1 MTLSISYSNSRIS
14 LELHLRPCAIYCSM
28 CGYSKFLNLCFLK
41 YLFKSCRGF
50 FLFQRDTEAQIL
62 DVSLHCNVKLMI
74 LYGFLRMSC
83 K

>member
-1 MTLSISYSNSRIS
+1 MFFKVFIQVLSRI
-14 LELHLRPCAIYCSM
+14 
-28 CGYSKFLNLCFLK
+28 
-41 YLFKSCRGF
+41 

>member
-1 MTLSISYSNSRIS
+1 M
-14 LELHLRPCAIYCSM
+14 
-28 CGYSKFLNLCFLK
+28 
-41 YLFKSCRGF
+41 F
-50 FLFQRDTEAQIL
+50 FLYIYPSLVEDIFYFRETQKPQFL